1 VVFRKAR
8 ASLRGDGGEA
18 RKIVLGREQQPS
30 KPSSHPNQTQ
40 AAAHFSVTAGR
51 NALGTIE
58 QVAGGFVATSA
69 GGMAI
74 HHEWCRD
81 AGDRITAPDSGRW
94 VCIDRW
100 RDWVLWRRIS
110 LEGGAS

>member
-1 VVFRKAR
+1 LTARKGANLPQRGYVAGARSKAIFRKNFAC
-8 ASLRGDGGEA
+8 
-18 RKIVLGREQQPS
+18 
-30 KPSSHPNQTQ
+30 SSPTPNTTQ
-40 AAAHFSVTAGR
+40 AAAHLSVTAGR

-110 LEGGAS
+110 LEGAAS